1 MKLKF
6 YKKEIIRILCIL
18 VGSFV
23 MAANIKIFVRAG
35 NTFPGGFSGL
45 TVLIQR
51 IFSEFFSIQLPYSL
65 INYSLNIFPAFIGFK
80 MIGKKF
86 TLYSILEIVLAGAFV
101 DLIPEVAI
109 TYDPLLIAVFG
120 GIINGSG
127 IGIILRGGASTG
139 GTDFIGVFIS
149 ERLHQNSWN
158 YIFGFNCIMLLV
170 AGILFGWE
178 ASLYSIIFQFS
189 STQMVNTLH
198 TRYKKVTLNIM
209 TTKADEIDQKILKLT
224 HHGVTRFEGVGCY
237 LKEDVS
243 MLYTVVAQEQ
253 LKQVMH
259 LVHEIDPHAFINVMD
274 TLAVQGRFHQEP
286 ID

>member
-1 MKLKF
+1 MEIS
-6 YKKEIIRILCIL
+6 KKDRTRIICIL
-18 VGSFV
+18 VGSLM

-35 NTFPGGFSGL
+35 NTFPGGIAGL
-45 TVLIQR
+45 TLLIQKS
-51 IFSEFFSIQLPYSL
+51 FSEFANLEVPYSL
-65 INYSLNIFPAFIGFK
+65 INYTLNVFPAIIGFK

-86 TLYSILEIVLAGAFV
+86 TMFSIFQIALVGALV
-101 DLIPEVAI
+101 DLIPQQAV

-120 GIINGSG
+120 GIINGSS
-127 IGIILRGGASTG
+127 IGIILKGGASTG

-149 ERLHQNSWN
+149 EKLKQNSWN
-158 YIFGFNCIMLLV
+158 YIFGFNCLILMV

-178 ASLYSIIFQFS
+178 AALYSIIFQYA

-198 TRYKKVTLNIM
+198 TRHKKVTLNIM
-209 TTKADEIDQKILKLT
+209 TTKADEIDQKLLKAT

-243 MLYTVVAQEQ
+243 MLYSVVASEQ
-253 LKQVMH
+253 VNDVMD
-259 LVHEIDPHAFINVMD
+259 LVHEIDPHAFVNAIQ
-274 TLAVQGRFHQEP
+274 THTIKGRFHQDP